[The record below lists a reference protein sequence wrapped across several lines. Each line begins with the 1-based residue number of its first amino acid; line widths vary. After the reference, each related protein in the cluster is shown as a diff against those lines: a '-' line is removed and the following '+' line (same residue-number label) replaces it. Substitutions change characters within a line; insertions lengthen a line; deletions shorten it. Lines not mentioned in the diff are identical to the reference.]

1 MSPSADIKKD
11 EQGMGRLSGK
21 VAIVSGSG
29 RGIGRATA
37 LRLAAEGARIVV
49 NDLDAAPAEAVVAQI
64 EAAGG
69 VAAACIGSVT
79 EPDFG
84 ERFVKA
90 AVDGFGGLD
99 IIVNNAGYTLDGV
112 IQKQTDDQFQ
122 AMMDVHVMA
131 PFRILRAA
139 AEPIRVFRK
148 AEIEAGR
155 EVVRKVVN
163 VSSMAGTRGNA
174 GQVNYAS
181 AKAAVVGMTK
191 TLSKEWGRHKVCV
204 NCVAFGLIE
213 TRLTKAS
220 DDPESRIEIAGRTIQ
235 AGIPAAGLKAMADLV
250 PMGRAG
256 RVEEAAGSIYM
267 LCSPD
272 SDYVSG
278 QLLEVGGGISL

>member
-1 MSPSADIKKD
+1 
-11 EQGMGRLSGK
+11 MGKLAGK
-21 VAIVSGSG
+21 VAIISGSG

-37 LRLAAEGARIVV
+37 LRLAAEGASVVV
-49 NDLDAAPAEAVVAQI
+49 NDLDKAPAEAVVAEIQ
-64 EAAGG
+64 AARGRA
-69 VAAACIGSVT
+69 VACVGSVT
-79 EPDFG
+79 EADFAD
-84 ERFVKA
+84 RFVKA
-90 AVDGFGGLD
+90 ALDDFGGLD

-122 AMMDVHVMA
+122 AMLDVHVVA

-155 EVVRKVVN
+155 EVIRKVVN

-174 GQVNYAS
+174 GQVNYSA

-213 TRLTKAS
+213 TRLTKSS
-220 DDPESRIEIAGRTIQ
+220 DDPETRIEIGGRTIQ
-235 AGIPAAGLKAMADLV
+235 AGIPAAGLKAMSDLV

-256 RVEEAAGSIYM
+256 TVAEAASSIYM
-267 LCSPD
+267 LCGPD

-278 QLLEVGGGISL
+278 QLLEVGGGLSL